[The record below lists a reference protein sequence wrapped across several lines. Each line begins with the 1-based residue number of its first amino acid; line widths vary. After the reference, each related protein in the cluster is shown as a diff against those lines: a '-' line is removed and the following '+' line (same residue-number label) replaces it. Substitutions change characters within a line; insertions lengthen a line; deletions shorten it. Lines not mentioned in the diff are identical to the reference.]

1 VAVATVP
8 RYVSLARFK
17 AALQRTLP
25 NTYDA
30 ALIEIL
36 VSTEAA
42 VDHACNRTFD
52 PAPPDPTE
60 QRLDLPVS
68 SIVYL
73 PDVITITAVT
83 VRETALT
90 ADDWELLP
98 KVREGDWCRLQR
110 LDGWGNP
117 HSWASPGAWGMPYPW
132 LAAHSGRRAGQL
144 HITARW
150 GFAETVPACVTAATL
165 RGAITQYQQMPYLF
179 VASAAAE
186 DDGDVVG
193 GGAPPAV
200 QLTPA
205 VLELLAPVTRPV
217 LADVFA

>member
-17 AALQRTLP
+17 AALQRRLP
-25 NTYDA
+25 NTYDT
-30 ALIEIL
+30 ALTEIL

-60 QRLDLPVS
+60 QRLDLPLS
-68 SIVYL
+68 SIV
-73 PDVITITAVT
+73 
-83 VRETALT
+83 T

-117 HSWASPGAWGMPYPW
+117 HSWASPSAWGMPYPW

-217 LADVFA
+217 LMDVFA